1 MGEHQTWF
9 DFLDHLEGWRNFSAD
24 VQGSL
29 GRNWQALMFSDTHW
43 TLSHVLFSMVV
54 LAFVAFGARRFYAGV
69 KAGGLASVVPPAR
82 LNVRNLFEMLC
93 DVIMSLAVGV
103 MGEKNARKH
112 FPFIASLALFILF
125 SNLMAIIPGF
135 GVPTTTLKT
144 NLALAG
150 LVFFYYNWMGIKEH
164 GFGKYMAHFAGP
176 IPWLAPL
183 MIPIEIVSHLVR
195 PASLALRL
203 MGNMAGDHKV
213 VFSFFVLVPWL
224 VPLPFLFLGILVCVI
239 QTVVFC
245 LLSMVYISMAV
256 AHDH

>member
-9 DFLDHLEGWRNFSAD
+9 DFLDHIEGWRNFSGS

-29 GRNWQALMFSDTHW
+29 GRNWKLLMFDQTHW
-43 TLSHVLFSMVV
+43 TLTHVLFAMVV
-54 LAFVAFGARRFYAGV
+54 LAVVSFGALRFHAGV
-69 KAGGLASVVPPAR
+69 KDGGLASVVPPAK
-82 LNVRNLFEMLC
+82 LNVRNIFEMMC

-112 FPFIASLALFILF
+112 FPFIGSLALFILF
-125 SNLMAIIPGF
+125 SNVMALIPGF

-150 LVFFYYNWMGIKEH
+150 LVFLYYNAAGLKEH
-164 GFGKYMAHFAGP
+164 GLRNYLKQFTGSIK
-176 IPWLAPL
+176 PL
-183 MIPIEIVSHLVR
+183 MPLMLLIEIVSHVVR
-195 PASLALRL
+195 PLSLALRL

-224 VPLPFLFLGILVCVI
+224 VPLPFLFLGIMVSVI
-239 QTVVFC
+239 QTIVFC